1 MRAWRVHRHG
11 APTDVLQ
18 LEEVPTPEPGPG
30 QVRLRV
36 HAAALNLPDDRL
48 CRGTYI
54 LHPSFPFTPGLEA
67 AGIIEAI
74 GPGVD
79 EGLVDQRV
87 VTVAD
92 LPNGSLADSAIG
104 LVEGLY
110 RVPDDQPFDHAAA
123 FLIAFQ
129 TGHVSLSRR
138 GQLRAGET
146 LLVHAGAGGV
156 GSAAIQ
162 LGKVFGARVIAT
174 AGGPEKV
181 QLCRDLGADF
191 AIDYRA
197 VDFRDAVMEFTDGR
211 GVDVIYDAVSG
222 DVFHQS
228 RRCLANEGRLLVVGF
243 ASGDIAQLPTNH
255 VLLKNYSV
263 VGVHMGAYLTTDE
276 GREFVH
282 EIYDELLQWY
292 REGKIRP
299 VIGQHVSMADVP
311 RAIDALASRQTVG
324 KVIVDVS
331 GPSAAGARE

>member
-11 APTDVLQ
+11 APTEVMH
-18 LEEVPTPEPGPG
+18 LEEVAPPDPGPG
-30 QVRLRV
+30 KVRLRV

-54 LHPSFPFTPGLEA
+54 LHPEFPFTPGLEA
-67 AGIIEAI
+67 AGVVEAV

-79 EGLVDQRV
+79 TDLIGRRV

-92 LPNGSLADSAIG
+92 LPNGSLADTAIG

-129 TGHVSLSRR
+129 TGHVALSRR

-222 DVFHQS
+222 EVFHQS

-243 ASGDIAQLPTNH
+243 ASGDIAQLPTNDA
-255 VLLKNYSV
+255 LLKNYSV
-263 VGVHMGAYLTTDE
+263 VGVHMGAYHTTDE

-282 EIYDELLQWY
+282 ELYDELLQWY

-299 VIGQHVSMADVP
+299 VIGQHVTMADVP

-331 GPSAAGARE
+331 TEQGTRE

>member
-1 MRAWRVHRHG
+1 MRAWRVHEHG
-11 APTDVLQ
+11 APSEVMR
-18 LEEVPTPEPGPG
+18 LEQGEAPEPGEG

-54 LHPSFPFTPGLEA
+54 LHPEFPFTPGLEA
-67 AGIIEAI
+67 AGIIDAV
-74 GPGVD
+74 GPGVETD
-79 EGLVDQRV
+79 LIDRRV
-87 VTVAD
+87 VCVAD
-92 LPNGSLADSAIG
+92 LPYGSLAESAIG

-110 RVPDDQPFDHAAA
+110 RVPDDQPFADAAA

-129 TGHVSLSRR
+129 TGHVALLRR

-162 LGKVFGARVIAT
+162 LGKLFGARVIAT

-181 QLCRDLGADF
+181 QLCRDLGADL
-191 AIDYRA
+191 AIDYRS
-197 VDFRDAVMEFTDGR
+197 VDFREAVMEFTDGR

-222 DVFHQS
+222 DIFHQS
-228 RRCLANEGRLLVVGF
+228 RRCLASEGRLLVVGF

-255 VLLKNYSV
+255 ALLKNYSV
-263 VGVHMGAYLTTDE
+263 VGVHMGAYLSNTE
-276 GREFVH
+276 GREYVH

-292 REGKIRP
+292 RERKIKP
-299 VIGQHVSMADVP
+299 VIGQHVSMDDVP
-311 RAIDALASRQTVG
+311 QAIEALATRQTVG
-324 KVIVDVS
+324 KVIVDVADS
-331 GPSAAGARE
+331 Q